1 MPTVEAPRQ
10 QAPMEAA
17 KPAQATPVGTVIT
30 QQPKSEPL
38 PSMESDM
45 ALRGGGFSFGCHERC
60 CGINC
65 SWYKGCC

>member
-10 QAPMEAA
+10 QAPMEATN
-17 KPAQATPVGTVIT
+17 PARSASVPSVVT

-38 PSMESDM
+38 PRAENDM
-45 ALRGGGFSFGCHERC
+45 SLRGGGFTIGCHERC
-60 CGINC
+60 CGMNC